1 MPAEFIIES
10 IDAGVGVM
18 IDLFEVDLQL
28 FGGDVIRSHSGTHC
42 YYGDAIWKGLQY
54 SAYPIVV
61 EGGRS

>member
-42 YYGDAIWKGLQY
+42 YYAMLSGKVFNIQ
-54 SAYPIVV
+54 PIQ
-61 EGGRS
+61 S